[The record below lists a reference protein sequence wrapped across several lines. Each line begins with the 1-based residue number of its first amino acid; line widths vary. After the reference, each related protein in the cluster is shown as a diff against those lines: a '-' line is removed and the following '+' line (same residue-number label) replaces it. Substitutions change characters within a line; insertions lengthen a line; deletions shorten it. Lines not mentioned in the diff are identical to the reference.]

1 LDRWQGIMRAEFN
14 VSSAND
20 VGEDRTLI
28 AYATKGGT
36 TKEYANAIAAVL
48 RDEFKMQVDL
58 VNLGRNHNPDLAQYR
73 NVIVGSGVKIQKMH
87 GDGRKFLEKDF
98 GDRKVAIF
106 LSSLEPKDEAIKK
119 YVDTILEKNTK
130 LKPFGV
136 EVFGGRMRFLGK
148 TSHDQRDISKAREWA
163 QNIAIQIKA

>member
-1 LDRWQGIMRAEFN
+1 MSQDT
-14 VSSAND
+14 
-20 VGEDRTLI
+20 TLV

-36 TKEYANAIAAVL
+36 TEEYAKAIASVL
-48 RDEFKMQVDL
+48 RDNKMQVDL
-58 VNLGRNHNPDLAQYR
+58 VDLKKNHDPDLAQYR
-73 NVIVGSGVKIQKMH
+73 SVIVGSGVKIQRMH

-119 YVDTILEKNTK
+119 YIDKILEKNTT
-130 LKPFGV
+130 LKPVAV

-148 TSHDQRDISKAREWA
+148 TREDKMDLDKAKEWA
-163 QNIAIQIKA
+163 QNIAGQLQSAH